1 MGRRKGFNNEF
12 RKRWAL
18 SAIRREGSIVSLAR
32 EAGVSEQTM
41 YRWRDL
47 FIEGGSERL
56 SGSVSPEREEIE
68 RLKKE
73 LAGRDQVISEQKI
86 AIRVLTKMFGKLKL
100 SDELKTVVKD
110 ELLHVEGKN
119 RLNGVLRCLGISS
132 STWYQ

>member
-56 SGSVSPEREEIE
+56 SGSVSP
-68 RLKKE
+68 
-73 LAGRDQVISEQKI
+73 
-86 AIRVLTKMFGKLKL
+86 
-100 SDELKTVVKD
+100 
-110 ELLHVEGKN
+110 
-119 RLNGVLRCLGISS
+119 
-132 STWYQ
+132 